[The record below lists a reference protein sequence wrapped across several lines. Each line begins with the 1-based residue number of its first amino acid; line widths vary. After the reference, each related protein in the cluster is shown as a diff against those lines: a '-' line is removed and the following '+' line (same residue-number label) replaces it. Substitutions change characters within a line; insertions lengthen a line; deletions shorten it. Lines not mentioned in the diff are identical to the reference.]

1 MMGGTAGKIKCS
13 DWPTKPPVIDA
24 CLLISSLEKNPDLE
38 PKQKKRNWTL
48 SLIFSKCSSSPS
60 RGVKGDGLT
69 VSFCVLKTTFT
80 VTVEKSLQLQPWRA
94 YI

>member
-38 PKQKKRNWTL
+38 PKQKEEL
-48 SLIFSKCSSSPS
+48 SHSSLDT
-60 RGVKGDGLT
+60 K
-69 VSFCVLKTTFT
+69 FNI
-80 VTVEKSLQLQPWRA
+80 Q
-94 YI
+94 